1 MPGFGDMMQ
10 KAFYLGVGLASYASE
25 QASGRFGELQE
36 RAQKLAD
43 ELVARGEMTAEE
55 ARRFVDE
62 VMQQGK
68 ETAAQAMDQATK
80 AAAQANRAASSADRD
95 AKPPADIPKEPR
107 RIEILDDDE
116 EPTPSTTTN
125 ASPNT
130 SPNTGSQRPSSSPPI
145 NAETSISD
153 LHNQVA
159 ALKEE
164 LKRLRRDR

>member
-55 ARRFVDE
+55 ARRFVDD
-62 VMQQGK
+62 VMKQGK
-68 ETAAQAMDQATK
+68 EAASQAMEQAAQ
-80 AAAQANRAASSADRD
+80 AAAQADRATSAANSNAER
-95 AKPPADIPKEPR
+95 PADSPKEPR
-107 RIEILDDDE
+107 RIEILDDEDD
-116 EPTPSTTTN
+116 EPTPPPATN
-125 ASPNT
+125 
-130 SPNTGSQRPSSSPPI
+130 SQRPSPAPDI
-145 NAETSISD
+145 TPETSIRD
-153 LHNQVA
+153 LHDQVA
-159 ALKEE
+159 VLKEE